1 MLNNPVTFDER
12 VNRSL
17 ADMAKLR
24 RFTGTP
30 SEFWPAFLG
39 SAAGITGATKGL
51 LILKDAKQEGAWK
64 KLGEWGD
71 GTHADRTSMN
81 FTRVLVE
88 LGDRAIRDGNAI
100 QPLEQS
106 ATPDLM
112 HYALAVKLALNRPEE
127 NCVATVL
134 LANATEKQAHEAL
147 LRLQLVSDTPFSYL
161 VNSTAGAAKA
171 DVEKFAV
178 SLDVLSLLNAEKKF
192 LGAGLAICNAAATRY
207 NSDRVS
213 LGWIEKGYIRL
224 KSMSRTERFDKN
236 MAAVKALELTMEECL
251 DQDDEIIFP
260 QPEGT
265 TFVSRDHEKFA
276 KEHSSGNM
284 VSVPIR
290 VDNAAVAVLTFERAS
305 KPFTAAE
312 IQQFRLLC
320 DQAARRLS
328 DLKQRDGWVGVRM
341 VRATKA
347 QCAKVVG
354 PEHTWAKVLAVL
366 GFVALVVL
374 FFVPFNYRV
383 EGNFLLRS
391 DNVAF
396 LTTPFDGYI
405 KAVNAKPG
413 DTVRGAGILLQMNTD
428 ELELSHSEALADR
441 VRYER
446 EAEKARATNGLA
458 EMRIALSLR
467 DQSNARI
474 KLLEHRLEQA
484 AIKAPFDSIVVEGD
498 LRERIGA
505 PIKQG
510 DALFK
515 LSKMDGLYIE
525 AEINQRDVHEF
536 KEGAIATIAFVTQP
550 RLKYPAK
557 VERIYPAAFPKEGEN
572 IFIVRSALQGK
583 PDNWWRPGMS
593 GLVKVEAGKRSLA
606 WILTH
611 RTVDFL
617 RMVLWW

>member
-1 MLNNPVTFDER
+1 MLNNPVNFDEK

-17 ADMAKLR
+17 ADMARLR

-30 SEFWPAFLG
+30 TEFWPAFLG
-39 SAAGITGATKGL
+39 SAALIAGASKGL
-51 LILKDAKQEGAWK
+51 LILKDPKGEGSWK
-64 KLGEWGD
+64 KLGEWND
-71 GTHADRTSMN
+71 GAHADRTSMN
-81 FTRVLVE
+81 FTRMLVD
-88 LGDRAIRDGNAI
+88 LGERCVRDGNAV
-100 QPLEQS
+100 QALEQS

-112 HYALAVKLALNRPEE
+112 HYAIGVKLALNRPEE
-127 NCVATVL
+127 VCVLTVL
-134 LANATEKQAHEAL
+134 LPNATEKQAQEAL
-147 LRLQLVSDTPFSYL
+147 LRLQLTADTPFSYL
-161 VNSTAGAAKA
+161 LNHTAGAAKA

-192 LGAGLAICNAAATRY
+192 LAAGLALCNAVATRY
-207 NSDRVS
+207 NCDRVS
-213 LGWIEKGYIRL
+213 LGWLEKGYIRL
-224 KSMSRTERFDKN
+224 KSMSRTEKFDKN
-236 MAAVKALELTMEECL
+236 MAAVKALELMMEECL

-276 KEHSSGNM
+276 REHSSVHM

-290 VDNAAVAVLTFERAS
+290 VDNAAVAVLTLERAA
-305 KPFTAAE
+305 KPFSAAE
-312 IQQFRLLC
+312 VQQFRLLC
-320 DQAARRLS
+320 DQAARRLA
-328 DLKQRDGWVGVRM
+328 DLQQQDGWLGARLA
-341 VRATKA
+341 RSTKTK
-347 QCAKVVG
+347 CAKVLG
-354 PEHTWAKVLAVL
+354 PQHTWAKVLAIL
-366 GFVALVVL
+366 GFVGLIFL

-405 KAVNAKPG
+405 KGVEVKPG
-413 DTVRGAGILLQMNTD
+413 DVIRAGGLMLQMNTD
-428 ELELSHSEALADR
+428 ELELGHAEAQADK

-458 EMRIALSLR
+458 EMRISLALV
-467 DQSNARI
+467 DQTKARLQ
-474 KLLEHRLEQA
+474 LLEHRLKQS
-484 AIKAPFDSIVVEGD
+484 AITAPFDGVLVEGD

-515 LSKMDGLYIE
+515 LSKMDGLYVE
-525 AEINQRDVHEF
+525 AEINQRDIHEF
-536 KEGAIATIAFVTQP
+536 KEGAEATIAFVTQP
-550 RLKYPAK
+550 KLKYPVK

-572 IFIVRSALQGK
+572 IFIVRAALQTK
-583 PDNWWRPGMS
+583 PDAWWRPGMS